1 MEIDI
6 KLYSTTIVNNNS
18 AKQAVDKKKKPKK
31 LVKMWPIINKDKRQG
46 TTHSNTKRKCY
57 VDVYLNTCVI
67 ITNWKINFLP
77 VEDKLVVKVYKHKS

>member
-18 AKQAVDKKKKPKK
+18 AKQAVDKKKKTKK

-46 TTHSNTKRKCY
+46 TTHSNKYQTQKRKC
-57 VDVYLNTCVI
+57 CV
-67 ITNWKINFLP
+67 N
-77 VEDKLVVKVYKHKS
+77 

>member
-18 AKQAVDKKKKPKK
+18 AKQAVGKKKKNPKK

-46 TTHSNTKRKCY
+46 TTHSNTYQTQKEN
-57 VDVYLNTCVI
+57 VMSMFI
-67 ITNWKINFLP
+67 
-77 VEDKLVVKVYKHKS
+77 

>member
-18 AKQAVDKKKKPKK
+18 AKQAVGKKKKPKK

-46 TTHSNTKRKCY
+46 TTHSNTYQTQKE
-57 VDVYLNTCVI
+57 N
-67 ITNWKINFLP
+67 
-77 VEDKLVVKVYKHKS
+77 VVSMFI